1 MLDDISAAA
10 RAREALRG
18 QADKLSQLADR
29 FTSIDDETIARE
41 LETLASNIRTAE
53 QLLDFSIAAP
63 TEGDAGETVLKT
75 AGLSEF
81 LRRN

>member
-29 FTSIDDETIARE
+29 FTSI
-41 LETLASNIRTAE
+41 
-53 QLLDFSIAAP
+53 
-63 TEGDAGETVLKT
+63 GDNTKAH
-75 AGLSEF
+75 
-81 LRRN
+81 